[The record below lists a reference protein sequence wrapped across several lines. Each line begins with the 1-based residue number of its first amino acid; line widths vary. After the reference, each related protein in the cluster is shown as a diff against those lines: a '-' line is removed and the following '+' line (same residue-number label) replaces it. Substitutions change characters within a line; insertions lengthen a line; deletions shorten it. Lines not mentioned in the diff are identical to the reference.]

1 MKMHTTLATLAA
13 LAFALTAARATQPS
27 PSAPSA
33 PATPA
38 AVQSQVTVLGYHRFE
53 NPAKDPLAI
62 TTEEFRQQMQA
73 LKDAGI
79 TVISMEDFLAWRRG
93 EKQIPERSALI
104 TIDDGYNCTYH
115 IAWPILKEYGYP
127 FTFFVYTNYI
137 NVGGR
142 SITWDQLREMQSQ
155 GVEIGSH
162 SVSHDNM
169 VRPKR
174 SKGVEYTEWL
184 RDEFRKSKAIIEE
197 HLGVPVKTFAY
208 PYGIQ
213 NETVRQEGLDAGYE
227 VLFTVAGKKVNREE
241 PAAAVGRYVIQSG
254 HPQIFRA
261 ATSFGTGSITPGAIA
276 SGAVGSAPGVVVSP
290 AHRETIGED
299 RPEIRAELAPLGEID
314 PKTLE
319 MRVSGLGQVKPEFDP
334 ATGVLR
340 YRPAQRL
347 HHRDITVSIT
357 TRVKGKKTETAWQ
370 FAIDPESLVPSAEQL
385 APPADMTT
393 PPDSA
398 APAQSLP
405 ASASAPQSL
414 PPRAG

>member
-1 MKMHTTLATLAA
+1 MKTQTIFAVLAA
-13 LAFALTAARATQPS
+13 LAFALCAAIVAQSSPLD
-27 PSAPSA
+27 PSAAAEGA
-33 PATPA
+33 PA
-38 AVQSQVTVLGYHRFE
+38 VSSQVTVLGYHRFE

-104 TIDDGYNCTYH
+104 TIDDGYNCAYH
-115 IAWPILKEYGYP
+115 IAWPILKEFGYP

-137 NVGGR
+137 DVGGR

-174 SKGVEYTEWL
+174 NKGVDYTEWL
-184 RDEFRKSKAIIEE
+184 REEFRKSKAIIEE
-197 HLGVPVKTFAY
+197 HLGVPVRVFAY

-213 NETVRQEGLDAGYE
+213 NETVRLEGLDAGYE

-241 PAAAVGRYVIQSG
+241 PAAAVGRYIIQSG

-261 ATSFGTGSITPGAIA
+261 AISFGTGSVTPGSIA
-276 SGAVGSAPGVVVSP
+276 AGAVGSAASVVVSP

-299 RPEIRAELAPLGEID
+299 RPEIRAELASLGEID

-319 MRVSGLGQVKPEFDP
+319 MRVSGLGQVMPEFDP
-334 ATGVLR
+334 KTGVIR
-340 YRPAQRL
+340 YRPTQRL
-347 HHRDITVSIT
+347 HHREITVSIT
-357 TRVKGKKTETAWQ
+357 TRVKGKKTDIIWQ
-370 FAIDPESLVPSAEQL
+370 FTIDPDSLVPKVDQL
-385 APPADMTT
+385 APPADLAT
-393 PPDSA
+393 PADSA
-398 APAQSLP
+398 AHVHPPPQ
-405 ASASAPQSL
+405 AP
-414 PPRAG
+414 